1 MNSIRIVALGV
12 AASAALTAFGDSGTA
27 PAVDV
32 SSSKSI
38 AADGIDLFPVPKV
51 GIRVGFGNWHEF
63 MAEGGVDVTLKVP
76 ILPLPALRIDGEI
89 WGKPGSFGQDRR
101 GNALSIMGVQTFVL
115 GYAALGPTYYFA
127 DDEGDHQNGIGVK
140 ALGGLSLPHSMY
152 VEAAIILG
160 PKLPPVFFT
169 IGQRF

>member
-1 MNSIRIVALGV
+1 VNSIRIVALCF
-12 AASAALTAFGDSGTA
+12 AAAAAVSAFGDTGT
-27 PAVDV
+27 PSLDL

-38 AADGIDLFPVPKV
+38 AADGVELFPVPKV
-51 GIRVGFGNWHEF
+51 GVRVGFGNWNEV
-63 MAEGGVDVTLKVP
+63 MVEGGVDVTFKVP
-76 ILPLPALRIDGEI
+76 ILPVPALRIDGEI

-101 GNALSIMGVQTFVL
+101 GNALSLMGVQTFVL
-115 GYAALGPTYYFA
+115 GYAAVGPTFYFA
-127 DDEGDHQNGIGVK
+127 DDEGDHQSGIGLK

-160 PKLPPVFFT
+160 PKLPPIFFT